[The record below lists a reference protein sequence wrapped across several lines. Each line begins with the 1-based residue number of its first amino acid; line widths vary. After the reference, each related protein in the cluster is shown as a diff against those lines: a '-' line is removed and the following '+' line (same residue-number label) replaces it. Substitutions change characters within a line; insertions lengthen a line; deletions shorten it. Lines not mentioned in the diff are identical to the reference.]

1 MGLTPGVNS
10 SVLAAEKEAGSP
22 PAEKDGLVNM
32 ARIVDLPVLVFVFS
46 LVGLWLS
53 AQIGD
58 AIHRKLRPLSED
70 EQQDFD
76 RVLAATLT
84 LLGLIIGFSFSMVIT
99 RYDQRKDYE
108 EAEANAIGT
117 EYLRT
122 DLLPA
127 AEAAK
132 VRELLK
138 NYLDQRVLFYE
149 TRSGPQL
156 AEIDA
161 RTTKLETELW
171 SEVEAVAAKQ
181 PTPTVALAVS
191 GMNDVLNSQGYTQ
204 ASWWNRLPIA
214 AWGLLFAI
222 AVFCDMLIGY
232 GARRK
237 GMGLFLILPLAVSTS
252 FLLIADIDS
261 PRRGLIRVVPQNLV
275 SLSESLRT
283 P

>member
-1 MGLTPGVNS
+1 MHQ
-10 SVLAAEKEAGSP
+10 K
-22 PAEKDGLVNM
+22 M
-32 ARIVDLPVLVFVFS
+32 
-46 LVGLWLS
+46 
-53 AQIGD
+53 
-58 AIHRKLRPLSED
+58 RPLSQD

-84 LLGLIIGFSFSMVIT
+84 LLGLIIGFSFSMVIS
-99 RYDQRKDYE
+99 RYDLRKNYE

-117 EYLRT
+117 EYVRA

-127 AEAAK
+127 ADAAR

-149 TRSGPQL
+149 ARHAGQI
-156 AEIDA
+156 AQIDA
-161 RTTKLETELW
+161 RTQSLQTELW
-171 SEVEAVAAKQ
+171 SAVEVVAEKQ

-204 ASWWNRLPIA
+204 AAWLNRLPIA

-222 AVFCDMLIGY
+222 AVFCDLLIGY

-237 GMGLFLILPLAVSTS
+237 GMGLFLVLPVAVSTS

-275 SLSESLRT
+275 ILSQSLPT
-283 P
+283 Q

>member
-1 MGLTPGVNS
+1 MVWLNRMS
-10 SVLAAEKEAGSP
+10 
-22 PAEKDGLVNM
+22 
-32 ARIVDLPVLVFVFS
+32 RIVDFPLLVFVLS
-46 LVGLWLS
+46 LVTLWLS
-53 AQIGD
+53 ARIG
-58 AIHRKLRPLSED
+58 AIHQRLRPLSEG

-99 RYDQRKDYE
+99 RYDQRKNYE

-117 EYLRT
+117 EYVRA

-138 NYLDQRVLFYE
+138 NYLDQRVQFYE
-149 TRSGPQL
+149 ARYARQL
-156 AEIDA
+156 PPIDA
-161 RTTKLETELW
+161 RTERLQTELW
-171 SEVEAVAAKQ
+171 SVVEAAAEKQ
-181 PTPTVALAVS
+181 PTPTVALTVS

-204 ASWWNRLPIA
+204 AAWLNRLPLA

-222 AVFCDMLIGY
+222 AVFCDLLIGY

-237 GMGLFLILPLAVSTS
+237 GMGLFLVLPVAVSTS

-261 PRRGLIRVVPQNLV
+261 PRRGLIRVVPQNLII
-275 SLSESLRT
+275 LSQSLRT

>member
-1 MGLTPGVNS
+1 MVWFIRMT
-10 SVLAAEKEAGSP
+10 
-22 PAEKDGLVNM
+22 
-32 ARIVDLPVLVFVFS
+32 RIVDFPPLVFVLS
-46 LVGLWLS
+46 LVTLWL
-53 AQIGD
+53 AARVGAMHQ
-58 AIHRKLRPLSED
+58 KMRPLSQD

-84 LLGLIIGFSFSMVIT
+84 LLGLIIGFSFSMVIS
-99 RYDQRKDYE
+99 RYDLRKNYE

-117 EYLRT
+117 EYVRA

-127 AEAAK
+127 ADAAR

-149 TRSGPQL
+149 ARHAGQI
-156 AEIDA
+156 AQIDA
-161 RTTKLETELW
+161 RTQSLQTELW
-171 SEVEAVAAKQ
+171 SAVEVVAEKQ

-204 ASWWNRLPIA
+204 AAWLNRLPIA

-222 AVFCDMLIGY
+222 AVFCDLLIGY

-237 GMGLFLILPLAVSTS
+237 GMGLFLVLPVAVSTS

-275 SLSESLRT
+275 ILSQSLPT
-283 P
+283 Q